1 MFSFN
6 RWKIIPQII
15 SQPPAWT
22 SLYVPR
28 RAVNIDAKVI
38 DVWHFIPKEKW
49 FLNFNKAFEYCCDNV
64 LNYLVT
70 KFNTAHAKPN
80 TKFCT
85 QITIKKLL
93 LHYLKIILNYFYV
106 EKIPERT
113 WVDLLYLRK
122 CKIIR
127 PSKFHTCHGI
137 FSYAC
142 HLYMPRDI
150 MQIRGE
156 VSPAFANANAI
167 FLVFTERI
175 GIQFLKK

>member
-1 MFSFN
+1 MLVYT
-6 RWKIIPQII
+6 I
-15 SQPPAWT
+15 S
-22 SLYVPR
+22 
-28 RAVNIDAKVI
+28 
-38 DVWHFIPKEKW
+38 
-49 FLNFNKAFEYCCDNV
+49 FEYCCDNAP
-64 LNYLVT
+64 NYLVT

-122 CKIIR
+122 CKVIR

-137 FSYAC
+137 FSYSCRSVAMPAR
-142 HLYMPRDI
+142 HLLMQMEFFQCLRPHKDSISKEINNNELSLHSMIKLSGWLCYTDADI
-150 MQIRGE
+150 NQNALQAE
-156 VSPAFANANAI
+156 NVVAAFFYADS
-167 FLVFTERI
+167 RR
-175 GIQFLKK
+175 